1 MWTGPKTPLQGQAQG
16 WTGHLA
22 YRASSRW
29 AVDPMWAGPVRY
41 VLFFSLSLNSLQLGR
56 PMGNRGLAVCGQH
69 RHILLVYVCHCQ
81 SIMGWLAQ
89 RALTVLSITT
99 QTRVGGTSWHGPES
113 REPVRSWKRPGG
125 AEKPLE
131 MEVKCS
137 KLTDLFGAGVHT
149 PAGAAAPGDE
159 RVEAYM
165 LSNVS
170 LGLARLHFETCQKQ
184 SRKRFY
190 IECDVT

>member
-1 MWTGPKTPLQGQAQG
+1 MV
-16 WTGHLA
+16 
-22 YRASSRW
+22 RAGV
-29 AVDPMWAGPVRY
+29 A
-41 VLFFSLSLNSLQLGR
+41 
-56 PMGNRGLAVCGQH
+56 
-69 RHILLVYVCHCQ
+69 
-81 SIMGWLAQ
+81 
-89 RALTVLSITT
+89 
-99 QTRVGGTSWHGPES
+99 
-113 REPVRSWKRPGG
+113 G
-125 AEKPLE
+125 AENARVAPKNCNLIPLE

-137 KLTDLFGAGVHT
+137 KLTDLFGAEVHT

-170 LGLARLHFETCQKQ
+170 LGLARLHFETCPKQ